1 MTDALAPKRPT
12 NTKAVIVAS
21 LLLWAMAL
29 PFLTSAQTPPELD
42 LQLYVGLSIMG
53 SVGTVYSVELLG
65 GVRHGP
71 RPERTPTLGAA

>member
-1 MTDALAPKRPT
+1 
-12 NTKAVIVAS
+12 
-21 LLLWAMAL
+21 MAL

-42 LQLYVGLSIMG
+42 LQLYVGLSITG

-71 RPERTPTLGAA
+71 RPDERQHLALSDVPPTIGDCMTCREELRG